1 MTSEIV
7 SSGRRQILEPGD
19 LDERNSLV
27 SYHHLNRTWA
37 GGTAI
42 GPVVKRWEAES
53 GTLGPQAII
62 VEHGRA
68 KAVQTAIEKES
79 GFTLPVD
86 GLATATYNVRIVYRN
101 PSSKEARLTLSAD
114 GAGLAKEDHSY
125 FIPVFMPPTEGDRFE
140 TASFF
145 FSLYAGT
152 RRLTLNW
159 LPGSLWGQPQPADD
173 DYGSVLVDA
182 IELVKVEP
190 IAMPQVEK
198 TELPDLV
205 WIPGGSFTMGSEDG
219 EPDELPRRDVRVSG
233 FAMGRHEVTNAEFER
248 FDPDHRKFRNGNSWR
263 DREPAL
269 AVSWVAA
276 AKYCNWLSER
286 AGLAAVYAER
296 APDPAKPNEKFWL
309 ADLKADG
316 FRLPTE
322 AEWEYA
328 ASGRGEGRKYPCG
341 KDPPVP
347 GVHGRFQLAAA
358 QGPRLPRPANEDNGV
373 VVVGSFPAGASRD
386 GVMDLA
392 GNVGE
397 WCSDFYT
404 YPLAGESATDPC
416 HQVPGNYRSIRGG
429 SWGWYG
435 NSQRASDREFNS
447 QNYPGHAFYGLRI
460 VLPEAG
466 WKKLGGR
473 SAEHRT
479 DGVDQPR
486 DVLEKFHA
494 IAVENRTAPA
504 VATCHHNE
512 AAQGGGAPRV
522 STEYCYSH
530 RGLV

>member
-1 MTSEIV
+1 
-7 SSGRRQILEPGD
+7 
-19 LDERNSLV
+19 
-27 SYHHLNRTWA
+27 
-37 GGTAI
+37 
-42 GPVVKRWEAES
+42 
-53 GTLGPQAII
+53 
-62 VEHGRA
+62 
-68 KAVQTAIEKES
+68 
-79 GFTLPVD
+79 
-86 GLATATYNVRIVYRN
+86 
-101 PSSKEARLTLSAD
+101 
-114 GAGLAKEDHSY
+114 
-125 FIPVFMPPTEGDRFE
+125 
-140 TASFF
+140 
-145 FSLYAGT
+145 
-152 RRLTLNW
+152 
-159 LPGSLWGQPQPADD
+159 
-173 DYGSVLVDA
+173 
-182 IELVKVEP
+182 
-190 IAMPQVEK
+190 
-198 TELPDLV
+198 
-205 WIPGGSFTMGSEDG
+205 
-219 EPDELPRRDVRVSG
+219 
-233 FAMGRHEVTNAEFER
+233 
-248 FDPDHRKFRNGNSWR
+248 
-263 DREPAL
+263 
-269 AVSWVAA
+269 
-276 AKYCNWLSER
+276 
-286 AGLAAVYAER
+286 
-296 APDPAKPNEKFWL
+296 
-309 ADLKADG
+309 
-316 FRLPTE
+316 
-322 AEWEYA
+322 
-328 ASGRGEGRKYPCG
+328 
-341 KDPPVP
+341 VP
-347 GVHGRFQLAAA
+347 GIHGRFQLAAA

-473 SAEHRT
+473 SAELRT
-479 DGVDQPR
+479 DGVDHPR